1 VLSKKN
7 YSRSLAASLGGL
19 FEQLRPICGASVAD
33 RLGRLAM
40 GLLTGLGRRTITG
53 MLSAAGREQH
63 DWSADYR
70 VFSRGRFQPSDL
82 FGLVEDR
89 LLERLP
95 PGQAVVTA
103 LDDTKCRKTG
113 TKIPGV
119 SYQRDPMSPPFH
131 TNFIRAQRF
140 VQLSLMMP
148 LDVNAP
154 AAARGFPIR
163 FRHAPPPAR
172 PGAKASAEQLAA
184 YRHLQK
190 TQNLSVVGADIIKEC
205 RSDLDARG
213 ATDRELVVSVDGGYT
228 NQTILKGLPARTTL
242 IGRIRKDAKFFYPPC
257 EQPSRGRRRSY
268 GNPAPTPE
276 ALLKDDTIPWSKVR
290 VWASGKYHDCEYKT
304 ITSIQWPK
312 AGPHRLLRLIVIRPL
327 GYRLTKHSRLLYR
340 QPAYLICTDPDLPL
354 ATLIQDY
361 FWRWD
366 IEVNHRDEKQLIG
379 VGQAQVRS
387 PRSVELVPAF
397 AVASYS
403 MLLLASAQTHGF
415 HATVPTFTVPRWRR
429 EAVARQ
435 NRITT
440 GQMLV
445 ELRESQQLTPSSGPL
460 PNFDHFEDHVARHM
474 KCPKSLISREQ
485 AVAYAMH

>member
-1 VLSKKN
+1 
-7 YSRSLAASLGGL
+7 
-19 FEQLRPICGASVAD
+19 VAD
-33 RLGRLAM
+33 RLVRLGL
-40 GLLTGLGRRTITG
+40 GLLTCLGRHTITG

-63 DWSADYR
+63 DWTADYR
-70 VFSRGRFQPSDL
+70 VFSRGRFHPSDM

-163 FRHAPPPAR
+163 FRHAPPPRR
-172 PGAKASAEQLAA
+172 PGAKASLEDLAA
-184 YRHLQK
+184 YRRLQK
-190 TQNLSVVGADIIKEC
+190 TQNLSVAGADIIKDC

-213 ATDRELVVSVDGGYT
+213 ASERTLVVSVDGSYT
-228 NQTILKGLPARTTL
+228 NETVLKALPARTTL
-242 IGRIRKDAKFFYPPC
+242 IGRIRKDAKFFYPPSQ
-257 EQPSRGRRRSY
+257 QPSRGRRRSY
-268 GNPAPTPE
+268 GEPAPTPE
-276 ALLKDDTIPWSKVR
+276 VLLQDQSIPWSKAL
-290 VWASGKYHDCEYKT
+290 VWASGNYHDCEYKT
-304 ITSIQWPK
+304 ITSIQWRK

-354 ATLIQDY
+354 QTVIQDY

-387 PRSVELVPAF
+387 ELSVELVPAF

-415 HATVPTFTVPRWRR
+415 EATQPAFTVPKWRSPS
-429 EAVARQ
+429 VTRQ
-435 NRITT
+435 SRITT
-440 GQMLV
+440 GQILTD
-445 ELRESQQLTPSSGPL
+445 LRHSTHLDTPSGSL
-460 PNFDHFEDHVARHM
+460 PNFDHFADRVARHK
-474 KCPKSLISREQ
+474 KCSKSSISLDQ
-485 AVAYAMH
+485 AIAYAMQ

>member
-1 VLSKKN
+1 MLKKN
-7 YSRSLAASLGGL
+7 DSGSLADSFRLL
-19 FEQLRPICGASVAD
+19 FAQLRPIWGSGVQD
-33 RLGRLAM
+33 RLTRLAM
-40 GLLTGLGRRTITG
+40 GLLTCTGRHTITG

-70 VFSRGRFQPSDL
+70 VFSRGRFQPSDM

-95 PGQAVVTA
+95 PGQDVVTA
-103 LDDTKCRKTG
+103 LDDTKCRKVG

-140 VQLSLMMP
+140 AQLSLMMP

-163 FRHAPPPAR
+163 FRHVPPPPR
-172 PGAKASAEQLAA
+172 PGPKASPGQLAA
-184 YRHLQK
+184 YRCLQK
-190 TQNLSVVGADIIKEC
+190 TQNLSVAGVEIIKDC
-205 RSDLDARG
+205 RSTLDSRG
-213 ATDRELVVSVDGGYT
+213 AVQRTLVVSVDGSYT
-228 NQTILKGLPARTTL
+228 NRTVLKHLPARTTL
-242 IGRIRKDAKFFYPPC
+242 IGRIRKDAKFSFPPS
-257 EQPSRGRRRSY
+257 EQTRRGRRRDY
-268 GNPAPTPE
+268 GDAAPTPE
-276 ALLKDDTIPWSKVR
+276 ALLKDDTIPWSNVR
-290 VWASGKYHDCEYKT
+290 VWASGKHHDCEYKT
-304 ITSIQWPK
+304 ITSIQWRK

-327 GYRLTKHSRLLYR
+327 GYRLTPQSRLLYR
-340 QPAYLICTDPDLPL
+340 QPAYLICTDPGLPL
-354 ATLIQDY
+354 QTVIQDY

-387 PRSVELVPAF
+387 ELSAELVPAF

-415 HATVPTFTVPRWRR
+415 DATQPTFTVPKWRR
-429 EAVARQ
+429 RSVALQ
-435 NRITT
+435 NRLTT

-445 ELRESQQLTPSSGPL
+445 DLRQSHQPELPSAPL
-460 PNFDHFEDHVARHM
+460 PNFDHFEDRVARHM
-474 KCPKSLISREQ
+474 KCSKSLISHEQ
-485 AVAYAMH
+485 AIAYAVR

>member
-1 VLSKKN
+1 
-7 YSRSLAASLGGL
+7 
-19 FEQLRPICGASVAD
+19 
-33 RLGRLAM
+33 
-40 GLLTGLGRRTITG
+40 

-70 VFSRGRFQPSDL
+70 VFSRGRFQPSEM
-82 FGLVEDR
+82 FGLVSDQ

-95 PGQAVVTA
+95 AGQAVVTA

-140 VQLSLMMP
+140 AQLSLMMP

-163 FRHAPPPAR
+163 FRHAPPPPR

-184 YRHLQK
+184 YRRLQK
-190 TQNLSVVGADIIKEC
+190 TQNLSVAGAEIIKDC
-205 RSDLDARG
+205 RSDLDSRG
-213 ATDRELVVSVDGGYT
+213 AAERTLIVSVDGSYT
-228 NQTILKGLPARTTL
+228 NRTVLKNLPARTTL
-242 IGRIRKDAKFFYPPC
+242 IGRIRKDAKFSYPPS
-257 EQPSRGRRRSY
+257 EQPGRGRRRSY
-268 GNPAPTPE
+268 GHAAPTPE
-276 ALLKDDTIPWSKVR
+276 AVLKDHTIPWSKVR
-290 VWASGKYHDCEYKT
+290 VWASGKHHDCEHKT
-304 ITSIQWPK
+304 ITSIQWRK

-327 GYRLTKHSRLLYR
+327 GYRLTAQSRLLYR

-354 ATLIQDY
+354 QTVIQDY

-387 PRSVELVPAF
+387 ALSVELVPAF

-403 MLLLASAQTHGF
+403 MLLLASALTHGF
-415 HATVPTFTVPRWRR
+415 DATQPTFTVPRWRR
-429 EAVARQ
+429 TSVAQQTRL
-435 NRITT
+435 TT

-445 ELRESQQLTPSSGPL
+445 DLRQSQRLDSPSGPL
-460 PNFDHFEDHVARHM
+460 PNFDHFEDRVARHK
-474 KCPKSLISREQ
+474 KCSKSLISREQ
-485 AVAYAMH
+485 AIAYAMR

>member
-1 VLSKKN
+1 MADALRVLF
-7 YSRSLAASLGGL
+7 A
-19 FEQLRPICGASVAD
+19 QLEPVYEPGVAD
-33 RLGRLAM
+33 RLARLAM
-40 GLLTGLGRRTITG
+40 GLLTSPSRSTITG

-70 VFSRGRFQPSDL
+70 LFSRGRFRASDM

-95 PGQAVVTA
+95 ATHAVVTA

-140 VQLSLMMP
+140 AQLSLMMP

-163 FRHAPPPAR
+163 FRHVPPPPR
-172 PGAKASAEQLAA
+172 PGAKASAEELKA
-184 YRHLQK
+184 YRLLQK
-190 TQNLSVVGADIIKEC
+190 TQNLSVAGAGIIKDC
-205 RSDLDARG
+205 RSDLDSRG
-213 ATDRELVVSVDGGYT
+213 AAGRRLIVSVDGSYT
-228 NQTILKGLPARTTL
+228 NQTVLKELPPRTTL
-242 IGRIRKDAKFFYPPC
+242 IGRIRKDAKFFYPPS
-257 EQPSRGRRRSY
+257 EQPGRGRRRSY
-268 GNPAPTPE
+268 GEAAPTPE
-276 ALLKDDTIPWSKVR
+276 VLLKDDTIPWSKAR
-290 VWASGKYHDCEYKT
+290 VWASGKHHDCDYKT
-304 ITSIQWPK
+304 INGIQWRK

-327 GYRLTKHSRLLYR
+327 GYRLTSQSRLLFR

-354 ATLIQDY
+354 QTLIQDY

-387 PRSVELVPAF
+387 ELSVELVPAF

-415 HATVPTFTVPRWRR
+415 DANQPTFTVPKWRR
-429 EAVARQ
+429 RSVAQ
-435 NRITT
+435 QTRITT
-440 GQMLV
+440 GQMITD
-445 ELRESQQLTPSSGPL
+445 LRLSQHPDAPPGTL
-460 PNFDHFEDHVARHM
+460 PNFDHFEDLVARHM
-474 KCPKSLISREQ
+474 KCSKSLISRDE
-485 AVAYAMH
+485 AIAYALH

>member
-1 VLSKKN
+1 
-7 YSRSLAASLGGL
+7 
-19 FEQLRPICGASVAD
+19 
-33 RLGRLAM
+33 
-40 GLLTGLGRRTITG
+40 

-70 VFSRGRFQPSDL
+70 IFSRGRFQPSDM

-95 PGQAVVTA
+95 EGQAVVTA
-103 LDDTKCRKTG
+103 LDDTKLRKTG

-140 VQLSLMMP
+140 AQLSMMMP
-148 LDVNAP
+148 LDVNDP

-163 FRHAPPPAR
+163 FRHAPPPPR
-172 PGAKASAEQLAA
+172 PGAKASPEQLAA
-184 YRHLQK
+184 YRRLQK
-190 TQNLSVVGADIIKEC
+190 TQNLSVAGLEIIKDC
-205 RSDLDARG
+205 RSGLDSRG
-213 ATDRELVVSVDGGYT
+213 AAERTLIVSVDGSYT
-228 NQTILKGLPARTTL
+228 NRTVLKDLPARTTL
-242 IGRIRKDAKFFYPPC
+242 IGRIRKDAKFSFPPSG
-257 EQPSRGRRRSY
+257 QPGRGRRRSY
-268 GNPAPTPE
+268 GDDAPTPE
-276 ALLKDDTIPWSKVR
+276 AVLKDDTIPWSKVR

-304 ITSIQWPK
+304 ITAIQWRK

-327 GYRLTKHSRLLYR
+327 GYRLTAHSRLLYR
-340 QPAYLICTDPDLPL
+340 QPAFLICTDPDLPL
-354 ATLIQDY
+354 QTVIQDY

-387 PRSVELVPAF
+387 ALSVELVPTF

-415 HATVPTFTVPRWRR
+415 DATQPTFTVPKWRR
-429 EAVARQ
+429 RSVALQ
-435 NRITT
+435 NRLTT

-445 ELRESQQLTPSSGPL
+445 DLRQSQNLDTPAGSL
-460 PNFDHFEDHVARHM
+460 PNFDHFEDRVARHK
-474 KCPKSLISREQ
+474 KCSKSLISHQQ
-485 AVAYAMH
+485 AIAYAMH

>member
-1 VLSKKN
+1 
-7 YSRSLAASLGGL
+7 
-19 FEQLRPICGASVAD
+19 
-33 RLGRLAM
+33 M
-40 GLLTGLGRRTITG
+40 GLLTCIGRRTITG

-70 VFSRGRFQPSDL
+70 VFSRGRFQPSDM

-95 PGQAVVTA
+95 TGQAVVTA

-140 VQLSLMMP
+140 IQLSLMMP

-154 AAARGFPIR
+154 AAVRGFPIR
-163 FRHAPPPAR
+163 FRHVPPTRR
-172 PGAKASAEQLAA
+172 PGAKATLEDLAA
-184 YRHLQK
+184 YRRLQK
-190 TQNLSVVGADIIKEC
+190 TQNLSVAGAHIIKEC
-205 RSDLDARG
+205 RDDLDARG
-213 ATDRELVVSVDGGYT
+213 SAERPLVVSVDGSYT
-228 NQTILKGLPARTTL
+228 NQTILKGLPARTCL
-242 IGRIRKDAKFFYPPC
+242 IGRIRKDAKFFYPPVQ
-257 EQPSRGRRRSY
+257 QPGRGRRRSY
-268 GNPAPTPE
+268 GEPAPTPE
-276 ALLKDDTIPWSKVR
+276 VLLQDDTIPWSKVR

-304 ITSIQWPK
+304 ISSILWRK
-312 AGPHRLLRLIVIRPL
+312 AGPGRLLRLIVIRPL
-327 GYRLTKHSRLLYR
+327 GYRLTNHSRLLYR
-340 QPAYLICTDPDLPL
+340 QPAYLICTNPDLPL
-354 ATLIQDY
+354 QTVIQDY

-387 PRSVELVPAF
+387 DLSVELVPAF

-415 HATVPTFTVPRWRR
+415 EATLPTFTVPRWRSR
-429 EAVARQ
+429 SVSQQ

-440 GQMLV
+440 GQMLA
-445 ELRESQQLTPSSGPL
+445 ELHHSQHFHTPSAPL
-460 PNFDHFEDHVARHM
+460 PNFDHFADRVARHK
-474 KCPKSLISREQ
+474 KCSKSLISLEQ
-485 AVAYAMH
+485 AIAYAMQ

>member
-1 VLSKKN
+1 ML
-7 YSRSLAASLGGL
+7 
-19 FEQLRPICGASVAD
+19 D
-33 RLGRLAM
+33 RLTRLAL
-40 GLLTGLGRRTITG
+40 GLLTCTGRHTITG

-70 VFSRGRFQPSDL
+70 VFSRGRFQPSEM
-82 FGLVEDR
+82 FGLVQER

-95 PGQAVVTA
+95 PGHPVVTA

-140 VQLSLMMP
+140 AQLSLMMP

-163 FRHAPPPAR
+163 FQHVPPPPR
-172 PGAKASAEQLAA
+172 PGSKASPEQLAA
-184 YRHLQK
+184 YRRLQK
-190 TQNLSVVGADIIKEC
+190 TQNLSVAGADIIKDC

-213 ATDRELVVSVDGGYT
+213 AAERTLIVSVDGSYT
-228 NQTILKGLPARTTL
+228 NQTVLKVLPARTTL
-242 IGRIRKDAKFFYPPC
+242 IGRIRKDAKFSFPPSA
-257 EQPSRGRRRSY
+257 QSARGRRRSY
-268 GNPAPTPE
+268 GHPAPTPE
-276 ALLKDDTIPWSKVR
+276 ALLKDDSTPWSKVR
-290 VWASGKYHDCEYKT
+290 VWASGKFHECDHKT
-304 ITSIQWPK
+304 ITSIQWRK

-327 GYRLTKHSRLLYR
+327 GYRLTTHSRLLYR

-354 ATLIQDY
+354 QTVIQDY

-387 PRSVELVPAF
+387 ERSVELVPAF

-415 HATVPTFTVPRWRR
+415 DATQPTFTVPKWRR
-429 EAVARQ
+429 RSVALQ
-435 NRITT
+435 NRLTT

-445 ELRESQQLTPSSGPL
+445 DLRRSQQLDAPSGPL

-474 KCPKSLISREQ
+474 KCSKSLISPQQ
-485 AVAYAMH
+485 AIDYAMS

>member
-1 VLSKKN
+1 
-7 YSRSLAASLGGL
+7 
-19 FEQLRPICGASVAD
+19 
-33 RLGRLAM
+33 M
-40 GLLTGLGRRTITG
+40 GLYLCTGRRTITG

-70 VFSRGRFQPSDL
+70 IFSRGRFEPSDL

-95 PGQAVVTA
+95 KGQAVVTA

-154 AAARGFPIR
+154 AVARGFPIR
-163 FRHAPPPAR
+163 FRHAPPPTR
-172 PGAKASAEQLAA
+172 PGAKASPEQLTA
-184 YRHLQK
+184 YRRLQK
-190 TQNLSVVGADIIKEC
+190 TQNLSVAGSDTIQEC
-205 RSDLDARG
+205 RTDLDARG
-213 ATDRELVVSVDGGYT
+213 AAERPLVVSVDGSYT
-228 NQTILKGLPARTTL
+228 NRTVLKGLPPRTTL
-242 IGRIRKDAKFFYPPC
+242 IGRIRKDAKLFQPPS

-268 GNPAPTPE
+268 GDPAPTPE
-276 ALLKDDTIPWSKVR
+276 ALLHDDTVLWSKVQ
-290 VWASGKYHDCEYKT
+290 VWASGKQHDCEYKT
-304 ITSIQWPK
+304 ITHVQWRK
-312 AGPHRLLRLIVIRPL
+312 AGPSRLLRLIVIRPL
-327 GYRLTKHSRLLYR
+327 RYRLTTHSRLLYR
-340 QPAYLICTDPDLPL
+340 QPAFLICTDPDLPL
-354 ATLIQDY
+354 QTVIQDY

-387 PRSVELVPAF
+387 ERSVELVPAF

-403 MLLLASAQTHGF
+403 ILLLAFAQTHGF
-415 HATVPTFTVPRWRR
+415 DATVPTFTVPKWRR
-429 EAVARQ
+429 SAVPLQ
-435 NRITT
+435 NRVTT
-440 GQMLV
+440 GQMLT
-445 ELRESQQLTPSSGPL
+445 ELRQSRQPDPSSAPL
-460 PNFDHFEDHVARHM
+460 PNFDHFQDRVARHM
-474 KCPKSLISREQ
+474 KCPKSSISRDQ
-485 AVAYAMH
+485 AIAYAMQ